1 MSETDP
7 ERDPSLTPAERELVR
22 GNLSL
27 LDDVAFHHFERLA
40 AKDIRRLRSFG
51 AAGLVDAAQK
61 YDPTKGAQFRTY
73 AWWRVRGAVRN
84 GLRKDGSCR
93 EELIERGVLS
103 ADEHTAWMRDGE
115 GAAHETEHEARER
128 FGAGL
133 GSYGAAWALGWLF
146 GGRAEDA
153 EAVLHKAFREHAL
166 RELKPLRDSLPP
178 RDQQVIQLRD
188 EMGLTWP
195 EVAKAMGISEATAHR
210 YHHGAVERLGKRLCR
225 RLEGRPQ
232 DAVERDGRPG

>member
-1 MSETDP
+1 MNGIEP
-7 ERDPSLTPAERELVR
+7 ERDPSLTSAQRELVR
-22 GNLSL
+22 ANLSL
-27 LDDVAFHHFERLA
+27 LDDVAFHDFERLA
-40 AKDIRRLRSFG
+40 AKDIGRLRSFG
-51 AAGLVDAAQK
+51 AVGLIDAAQK

-93 EELIERGVLS
+93 DELIERGVLS

-115 GAAHETEHEARER
+115 GATQETEHEARER

-133 GSYGAAWALGWLF
+133 GSYGAAWVLGWLF
-146 GGRAEDA
+146 GGRADDP
-153 EAVLHKAFREHAL
+153 EAALHRAFRERAL

-178 RDQQVIQLRD
+178 RDQQVIHLRD
-188 EMGLTWP
+188 EVGLTWP
-195 EVAKAMGISEATAHR
+195 EVAQAMGISEATVHR

-225 RLEGRPQ
+225 RLERSP
-232 DAVERDGRPG
+232 ALLA